1 MTAPVNI
8 SVLVPVYN
16 VEPYLARCLES
27 ICAQTLREIEV
38 ICVDD
43 ASTDGSLS
51 ILQEFA
57 ERDPRVNVVQ
67 APRNGGLSRTRNL
80 AMSHAKGEYLMLVDS
95 DDWLE
100 TDLLEDM
107 YGRAKALD
115 ADKLVCGFRYYYE
128 SDPEREDQFM
138 PEDFAAPEKG
148 WIPCNPET
156 IGKIH
161 HGAGGMMIR
170 RSLVEKYGI
179 RFPEGVTCEDLY
191 FHYAVFP
198 RCRRACVVSRAAYVY
213 RKRAGSITSGF
224 ASGSSLQ
231 SLDYLTVA
239 RLVLEE
245 WKQSGILEEY
255 RIAFLKMLVM
265 GVRNIRK
272 YAPHAVQKE
281 ATRKVSLLLRE
292 ENLYRPGKDD
302 SRLSRREGN
311 LLKTWMAGKSGLD
324 FSYYWKRMR
333 KAGAR
338 MLYSRQPQTT
348 DR

>member
-1 MTAPVNI
+1 MTAPVKI

-16 VEPYLARCLES
+16 VEPYLAQCLES
-27 ICAQTLREIEV
+27 ICAQTLRELEV

-51 ILQEFA
+51 ILREFA
-57 ERDPRVNVVQ
+57 ERDPRIRVIQ
-67 APRNGGLSRTRNL
+67 APSNGGLSRTRNL
-80 AMSHAKGEYLMLVDS
+80 AMNHAEGEYLMLVDS

-100 TDLLEDM
+100 TDLLEEM

-128 SDPEREDQFM
+128 SDPDREDRFL
-138 PEDFAAPEKG
+138 PEDVAAPDKG

-170 RSLVEKYGI
+170 RSIVEEYGI

-191 FHYAVFP
+191 FHYVSFP
-198 RCRRACVVSRAAYVY
+198 RCRRICVVSRAAYVY
-213 RKRAGSITSGF
+213 RKRSGSITSGF

-255 RIAFLKMLVM
+255 REAFLKMLVM

-281 ATRKVSLLLRE
+281 VTRKVSQMLRR
-292 ENLYRPGKDD
+292 ENLYRPGEG
-302 SRLSRREGN
+302 SSSLSLREDK
-311 LLKTWMAGKSGLD
+311 LLKTWLAGKSGLD

-333 KAGAR
+333 KAAAR
-338 MLYSRQPQTT
+338 MLR
-348 DR
+348 R

>member
-16 VEPYLARCLES
+16 VEPYLAQCLES
-27 ICAQTLREIEV
+27 ICSQTLRELEIV
-38 ICVDD
+38 CVDD

-51 ILQEFA
+51 ILREFA
-57 ERDPRVNVVQ
+57 ERDPRVKVVQ
-67 APRNGGLSRTRNL
+67 APENGGLSRSRNL
-80 AMSHAKGEYLMLVDS
+80 AMSHAVGEYLFLVDS

-100 TDLLEDM
+100 TDLLEEM
-107 YGRAKALD
+107 YRRAKALD

-128 SDPEREDQFM
+128 ADPDREDRFL
-138 PEDFAAPEKG
+138 PEDMAPPEKG
-148 WIPCNPET
+148 WLPCTPET

-170 RSLVEKYGI
+170 RSIVEKHGI
-179 RFPEGVTCEDLY
+179 RFPEGVACEDLY

-198 RCRRACVVSRAAYVY
+198 WCRRVCVVSRAAYVY

-239 RLVLEE
+239 ELVLKE
-245 WKQSGILEEY
+245 WKEAGILEEY
-255 RIAFLKMLVM
+255 RTAFLKMLVM

-281 ATRKVSLLLRE
+281 VTRKVADMLRQ
-292 ENLYRPGKDD
+292 ENLYRPAEDNAC
-302 SRLSRREGN
+302 LSRREGK
-311 LLKTWMAGKSGLD
+311 LLKAWMGGKSGLD
-324 FSYYWKRMR
+324 FSYYWKRIR

-338 MLYSRQPQTT
+338 LLR
-348 DR
+348 R

>member
-16 VEPYLARCLES
+16 VEPYLAQCLES
-27 ICAQTLREIEV
+27 ICSQTLRELEIV
-38 ICVDD
+38 CVDD

-51 ILQEFA
+51 ILREFA
-57 ERDPRVNVVQ
+57 ERDPRVKVVQ
-67 APRNGGLSRTRNL
+67 APENGGLSRSRNL
-80 AMSHAKGEYLMLVDS
+80 AMSHAVGEYLFLVDS

-107 YGRAKALD
+107 A
-115 ADKLVCGFRYYYE
+115 
-128 SDPEREDQFM
+128 P
-138 PEDFAAPEKG
+138 PEKG
-148 WIPCNPET
+148 WLPCTPET

-170 RSLVEKYGI
+170 RSIVEKHGI
-179 RFPEGVTCEDLY
+179 RFPEGVACEDLY

-198 RCRRACVVSRAAYVY
+198 WCRRVCVVSRAAYVY

-239 RLVLEE
+239 ELVLKE
-245 WKQSGILEEY
+245 WKEAGILEEY
-255 RIAFLKMLVM
+255 RTAFLKMLVM

-281 ATRKVSLLLRE
+281 VTRKVTDMLRQ
-292 ENLYRPGKDD
+292 ENLYRPAEDD
-302 SRLSRREGN
+302 ACLSRREGK
-311 LLKTWMAGKSGLD
+311 LLKAWMGGKSGLD
-324 FSYYWKRMR
+324 FSYYWKKMR
-333 KAGAR
+333 KAGTR
-338 MLYSRQPQTT
+338 LLR
-348 DR
+348 R